1 MLLCGTDTGNARMF
15 YDKNGLKGLGSSGLE
30 LSDHEIDRIVQLL
43 DELPLVERSSR
54 ALKIASQLLEYAAFE
69 LAGHEPA
76 TFVAELVDASA
87 KLNRTSS
94 EVLPDLPSSSA
105 LSASRLQ

>member
-1 MLLCGTDTGNARMF
+1 MF
-15 YDKNGLKGLGSSGLE
+15 YDKNGLKGFGETGREPSE
-30 LSDHEIDRIVQLL
+30 QEIDRIVELL

-54 ALKIASQLLEYAAFE
+54 AMKIASQLLEYAAFE

-87 KLNRTSS
+87 KLNRSSS
-94 EVLPDLPSSSA
+94 EVLPDLSYAGA
-105 LSASRLQ
+105 LAASRLQ